1 MLTFRAMNTA
11 VTVTSSED
19 EVAVAERVLGIFE
32 AAEQRFSRFREDS
45 ELSRLNRTRSPFRAS
60 PELFSILLRARSYV
74 ELTDGLFDPAVGSAM
89 IALGYDR
96 SFAPG
101 ALDRDAS
108 CERGERGSFLD
119 VVLDA
124 EHRVVTRPPHIHLD
138 LGGMVKGATVD
149 RAAVLL
155 GPSGAIDAGGDAYL
169 RGYATEDEE
178 PWLVEVEDPR
188 DSSQTL
194 VTVAVANSAVA
205 TSAGNRR
212 RWRRGRRGDGD
223 RAGSQ
228 WVHHLID
235 PRTQRSA
242 AEELL
247 QATVFAPSTELADVL
262 AKVAF
267 VLGPREAPAFLERQ
281 AAVSAVLVPR
291 CGRPLFVGNVDVR
304 EVAHA

>member
-1 MLTFRAMNTA
+1 MLTFRAMNTD

-19 EVAVAERVLGIFE
+19 EVAVAERILGIFE

-45 ELSRLNRTRSPFRAS
+45 ELSRLNRARSPFPAS
-60 PELFSILLRARSYV
+60 PELFAILLRARSYV

-101 ALDRDAS
+101 TLDRDAS
-108 CERGERGSFLD
+108 GERGERCSFLE

-138 LGGMVKGATVD
+138 LGGMVNGATVD

-155 GPSGAIDAGGDAYL
+155 APSGAIDAGGDAYL
-169 RGYATEDEE
+169 RGHSTEDEE

-188 DSSQTL
+188 DPSKTL
-194 VTVAVANSAVA
+194 VTVAAANSAVA

-212 RWRRGRRGDGD
+212 RWR
-223 RAGSQ
+223 AGGQ

-247 QATVFAPSTELADVL
+247 QVTVFAPSTELADVL

-281 AAVSAVLVPR
+281 AEVSAVLVPR
-291 CGRPLFVGNVDVR
+291 CGRPLLVGNVDVR
-304 EVAHA
+304 EVTHA